1 MGLSQEA
8 DRGMGKGE
16 MADVRTH
23 QFEPVREE
31 EAETAGGAAQ
41 A

>member
-1 MGLSQEA
+1 MGISQEA

-23 QFEPVREE
+23 EPQPVCQE
-31 EAETAGGAAQ
+31 EAETAGGVAEA
-41 A
+41 